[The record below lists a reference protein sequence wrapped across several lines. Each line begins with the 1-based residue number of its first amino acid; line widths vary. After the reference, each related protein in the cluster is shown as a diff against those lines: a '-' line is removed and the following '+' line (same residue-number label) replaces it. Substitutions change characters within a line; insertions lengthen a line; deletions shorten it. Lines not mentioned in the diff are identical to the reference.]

1 MHGKTAGICTVLLA
15 ASLAAS
21 PVNICASKAEP
32 VEEEKE
38 TEIPQ
43 EEIQE
48 PETEMV
54 QIEADLPAQVE
65 EIQEAFLEE
74 PVQAE
79 ESRPE
84 PEEECWMEPTEAEA
98 EEVCWEDEA
107 AASEEEE
114 ADIDTE
120 SEDKTVIEAEA
131 EEEIATEAEAEII
144 TEAEAE
150 AEKET
155 ATGAET
161 EEETVAEAETEAEEE
176 RETET
181 EKEAAPEEKTEKE
194 SEVQNRTETEK
205 KTGKKTKTENKKK
218 EKSGKGKRQDS
229 KSKDSKAS
237 SEETATDTDTNTNVL
252 SAGSGTGALPDGC
265 SPAGSWTIRPDFR
278 FTRVTKVPVLS
289 EGSLNG
295 VPVYEDTHG
304 TREVGWLPWFS
315 LAFVLE
321 ETSDEWLYI
330 ESDEVRG
337 FARRE
342 DLSDTGYASRMLDE
356 IGEESFPCGISLCE
370 KSDNGAYTYRKTTV
384 YDVLAEKEYAIFLA
398 GGMIR
403 EFPSASSR
411 AVGKAG
417 SGALLYVLEDAGNG
431 WLFVESGNVRGFLPE
446 TSLLSGRVAKDLVA
460 DIGEEQIAFATE
472 LISPEENRSLYYSL
486 KSVRAAAAGIGDQI
500 AGYALS
506 LVGKTKYVYGGT
518 SLSSG
523 ADCSGFTAS
532 IFASAGIALP
542 RTAEEQGRHGQEVKS
557 LAEAQPGDILYY
569 ESGPHVG
576 IYIGNGKVV
585 HCSGNSSN
593 TAENPGRGAMVS
605 DAGYMPVT
613 SIRRYQNETAG
624 GSCRTDPTAY
634 SQAELELI
642 WAIVAQ
648 EDNGSYE
655 GALAV
660 ISSAMN
666 RAESGQWSY
675 LGSNALTQLTA
686 NGQYCYS
693 LDTHWMS
700 RLNGNVPD
708 YVKQAVED
716 CLHRGIRN
724 HTCTC
729 FRSYYTPGSVQVGG
743 GNYYFS

>member
-1 MHGKTAGICTVLLA
+1 MHGKTAGISAVLLA

-21 PVNICASKAEP
+21 SVNICASGQEP
-32 VEEEKE
+32 REETE

-43 EEIQE
+43 EEIKE
-48 PETEMV
+48 PEMGQTG
-54 QIEADLPAQVE
+54 AAPPAQME
-65 EIQEAFLEE
+65 EVQDVFLEE

-79 ESRPE
+79 KSWPE
-84 PEEECWMEPTEAEA
+84 PEEECGIEPTEAEA
-98 EEVCWEDEA
+98 EPAAEEPRWEDGD
-107 AASEEEE
+107 AASKEEE
-114 ADIDTE
+114 AGTDTDAE
-120 SEDKTVIEAEA
+120 EETVTEA
-131 EEEIATEAEAEII
+131 EEEIISEDE
-144 TEAEAE
+144 
-150 AEKET
+150 
-155 ATGAET
+155 AET
-161 EEETVAEAETEAEEE
+161 EEENVAEAETEEESE
-176 RETET
+176 PETGTDEEKEAWTET
-181 EKEAAPEEKTEKE
+181 EKE
-194 SEVQNRTETEK
+194 SEAKKSTETEK
-205 KTGKKTKTENKKK
+205 KNGKKAKVGKKKKKKTE
-218 EKSGKGKRQDS
+218 KGETPDS
-229 KSKDSKAS
+229 ESESAEAS
-237 SEETATDTDTNTNVL
+237 EQEPIPAVDTILDVP
-252 SAGSGTGALPDGC
+252 SAGATGTGAIPNAYSLDEN
-265 SPAGSWTIRPDFR
+265 WTIHPDFR
-278 FTRVTKVPVLS
+278 FTRVKKVPVLS

-295 VPVYEDTHG
+295 VPVYEDTYG
-304 TREVGWLPWFS
+304 TREVGWLPYFS

-321 ETSDEWLYI
+321 ETSNEWVYI

-356 IGEESFPCGISLCE
+356 IGEESFSCGISLCE
-370 KSDNGAYTYRKTTV
+370 KADNGAYTYRRTTV
-384 YDVLAEKEYAIFLA
+384 YDVLAEKEYAILLA

-417 SGALLYVLEDAGNG
+417 SGALIYVLEDAGNG
-431 WLFVESGNVRGFLPE
+431 WLFVESGNVRGFLPD
-446 TSLLSGRVAKDLVA
+446 SFLLSGQVAKDLAA
-460 DIGEEQIAFATE
+460 DVGEEQIAFATE
-472 LISPEENRSLYYSL
+472 MISPEENRSLYYSL
-486 KSVRAAAAGIGDQI
+486 KSVRAASAGIGEQI

-506 LVGKTKYVYGGT
+506 LVGKTKYIYGGT

-523 ADCSGFTAS
+523 ADCSGFTES

-542 RTAEEQGRHGQEVKS
+542 RTAEEQGRCGQEVKS

-569 ESGPHVG
+569 DSGPHVG

-605 DAGYMPVT
+605 SADYMPIS
-613 SIRRYQNETAG
+613 SIRRYRNEAAG
-624 GSCRTDPTAY
+624 GSCRRDPTAY
-634 SQAELELI
+634 SLAEMELI

-666 RAESGQWSY
+666 RVESGQWAS
-675 LGSNALTQLTA
+675 LGNNALAQLTA

-716 CLHRGIRN
+716 CLHKGIRN